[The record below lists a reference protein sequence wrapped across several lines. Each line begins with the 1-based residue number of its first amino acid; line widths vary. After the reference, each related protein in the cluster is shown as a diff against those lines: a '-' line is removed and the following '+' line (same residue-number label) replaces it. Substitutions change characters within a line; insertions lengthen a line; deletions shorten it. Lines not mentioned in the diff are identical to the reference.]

1 MGLDLIR
8 QQADALKDVVDIQI
22 SDGQDVITF
31 GRVGREIWK
40 HAVPAVLVSVSAI
53 AYGCLHPAVVT
64 IVLSVL
70 VAAAACA
77 YIAGLCR
84 KVSVNIAQKTL
95 VISLF
100 NIIFSKLPFSEYRGP
115 LVYML
120 TLNSREPSPK
130 EFCVKFRHNGRRKE
144 VSVANLTDGNGPAA
158 KAQLVLILKLWHHL
172 EDLMETDEFD
182 TEFQMSARNAI
193 HA

>member
-1 MGLDLIR
+1 
-8 QQADALKDVVDIQI
+8 
-22 SDGQDVITF
+22 
-31 GRVGREIWK
+31 
-40 HAVPAVLVSVSAI
+40 
-53 AYGCLHPAVVT
+53 
-64 IVLSVL
+64 
-70 VAAAACA
+70 
-77 YIAGLCR
+77 
-84 KVSVNIAQKTL
+84 
-95 VISLF
+95 
-100 NIIFSKLPFSEYRGP
+100 
-115 LVYML
+115 
-120 TLNSREPSPK
+120 LNSREPSPK